1 MKGFYFITDANLSLA
16 GNRSDVRAAAKAGAR
31 IIQYRRKEGTTASV
45 YKEAME
51 LKSLCG
57 DAKFIVND
65 RVDIALAVDA
75 DGVHVGRDDL
85 PVKIVRHL
93 LGPDKIIGVTVRD
106 LEEAVQAEKEGADY
120 LGVGPVYHTST
131 KKDAGP
137 PAGIELIRSVRNACT
152 LPVVAIG
159 GITLEN
165 AGEVIKAGAD
175 MICAVSA
182 TVTDSDVE
190 KAVSDFQKL
199 FTYY

>member
-16 GNRSDVRAAAKAGAR
+16 GSKSDVRAAAKAGAS
-31 IIQYRRKEGTTASV
+31 IIQYRRKECTTAFL

-51 LKSLCG
+51 LKALCG
-57 DAKFIVND
+57 AAKFIIND
-65 RVDIALAVDA
+65 RIDIALAVDA

-85 PVKIVRHL
+85 PVKVVRNL
-93 LGPDKIIGVTVRD
+93 LGQDKIIGVTVRD
-106 LEEAVQAEKEGADY
+106 PEEAVKAEKEGADY
-120 LGVGPVYHTST
+120 LGVGPVYYTST
-131 KKDAGP
+131 KKDAGS
-137 PAGIELIRSVRNACT
+137 PAGIQLIEHVQNICR

-175 MICAVSA
+175 MICAVRA
-182 TVTDSDVE
+182 TVAEPDVE
-190 KAVSDFQKL
+190 KAVSEFQKL